1 MANDTAITRSIRLT
15 EKEVENFGLRLQG
28 VLSKTLG
35 KIIRRINAGNVKAKN
50 AAQVLGSL
58 WEILEKEGLSEL
70 LPEIRRIYGARLAR
84 LQTDLIERSGK
95 TNIFA
100 NIDTKAIE
108 TLINFDV
115 DRVTSTLKAHVDDT
129 RAVLMRAVLTGEELD
144 AEAITGRS
152 ESVVTSRVATELNT
166 SVAMFDRT
174 VTAEVG
180 KELGFDLWEY
190 LGPLPDKIIRDF
202 CEACVTGEGSSE
214 FNIPSNGVPIYTT
227 EEVEAMD
234 NEQGLPVMSAGGGY
248 NCRHQWRP
256 ISEENARAMGWESK

>member
-1 MANDTAITRSIRLT
+1 MVNDTAITRSIRLT

-70 LPEIRRIYGARLAR
+70 LPEIRRIYGSRLAR

-152 ESVVTSRVATELNT
+152 NSVATYRIATELNT

-190 LGPLPDKIIRDF
+190 LGPMDSITRPF
-202 CEACVTGEGSSE
+202 CEEVLSKD
-214 FNIPSNGVPIYTT
+214 PPIYTT

-234 NEQGLPVMSAGGGY
+234 NEQGLPVMSSGGGY

-256 ISEENARAMGWESK
+256 ISEEAARAKGWESK